1 MATSYDKLLRSL
13 DVEYRKEVFKMSI
26 EIRMNEENLLAKIS
40 GELDH
45 HTAAAMRTE
54 LDEKISNLNPHK
66 LMLDFSDV
74 SFMDSSGIGFIM
86 GRYKLMK
93 ENGGVVEVVNTPR
106 NINKVLKISGLD
118 KIITIGRCKNEDN

>member
-1 MATSYDKLLRSL
+1 MA
-13 DVEYRKEVFKMSI
+13 I
-26 EIRMNEENLLAKIS
+26 EITMNEENLLAKIS

-45 HTAAAMRTE
+45 HSAATMRTE
-54 LDEKISNLNPHK
+54 LDEKISGLNPHK
-66 LMLDFSDV
+66 LLLDFSDV

-93 ENGGVVEVVNTPR
+93 ENGGAVEVINTPR

-118 KIITIGRCKNEDN
+118 KIITIGRCKNEDNQ

>member
-1 MATSYDKLLRSL
+1 
-13 DVEYRKEVFKMSI
+13 
-26 EIRMNEENLLAKIS
+26 
-40 GELDH
+40 
-45 HTAAAMRTE
+45 MRTE
-54 LDEKISNLNPHK
+54 LDDKIRNLNPNK
-66 LMLDFSDV
+66 LLLDFSDV

>member
-1 MATSYDKLLRSL
+1 
-13 DVEYRKEVFKMSI
+13 MSI

-45 HTAAAMRTE
+45 HSAATMRTE
-54 LDEKISNLNPHK
+54 LDDKIRNLNPNK
-66 LMLDFSDV
+66 LLLDFSDV

-93 ENGGVVEVVNTPR
+93 ENGGKVEVVNTPR
-106 NINKVLKISGLD
+106 GINKVLRISGLD